1 MAPLTETPPPRP
13 HAAAGRGA
21 RRRVRR
27 LSLAR
32 WSTLHRWL
40 GIGLGLWFAL
50 VGVTGTLLVWRDEVD
65 AWLNPAWFRAPAS
78 SGPALPVDELIERVR
93 AAQPSIGRFER
104 LRFPDTPGQALRLQ
118 VRGALA
124 RVEAARLELFVDPAT
139 GAVLG
144 QRGLDRLSLTRAD
157 AMRTLYEF
165 HRNVLLGEPGSN
177 IVGVAGC
184 LLLTSAI
191 SGLVL
196 AWPRS
201 RERWK
206 GLLRI
211 AWRSNATRVLFDVH
225 RSSGTLLAVLVLLAT
240 ITGTTLVWPNYVRD
254 AVAQLSRVEP
264 IPVLPFS
271 AAQGDEEPLPLQALL
286 DRVRAAFPGQRV
298 VELRLSERGLTGV
311 LFQLRDDG
319 RDVHRLG
326 DTIVWLHPLTG
337 APMAERSTR
346 TRSAGER
353 FMHWLLPLH
362 VGSAFGSPGRLAMAV
377 VGLAPFVLVGT
388 GLWVWWKKQPG
399 ERVARE
405 RQAERQAI
413 RRRGSAS
420 AGRPPAP

>member
-1 MAPLTETPPPRP
+1 
-13 HAAAGRGA
+13 
-21 RRRVRR
+21 VRR

-50 VGVTGTLLVWRDEVD
+50 VGLTGTLLVWRDEVD
-65 AWLNPAWFRAPAS
+65 GLLNPAWFQAPAS
-78 SGPALPVDELIERVR
+78 SGPTLPVDDLIERVR
-93 AAQPSIGRFER
+93 AAQPSLGRIER

-139 GAVLG
+139 GTVLG

-184 LLLTSAI
+184 LLLTSAV

-211 AWRSNATRVLFDVH
+211 AWRSNATRVAFDVH
-225 RSSGTLLAVLVLLAT
+225 RSSGALLAVLVLLAT

-254 AVAQLSRVEP
+254 AVASLSRVEP

-271 AAQGDEEPLPLQALL
+271 VAQGDEEPLPLQALL
-286 DRVRAAFPGQRV
+286 ERVLAAFPGHRV
-298 VELRLSERGLTGV
+298 AELRLSERGLTGV

-319 RDVHRLG
+319 LDVHRLAASADRRAAGRAQHAHAQRRRAVHALAAAAARGQRLRRTGPRG
-326 DTIVWLHPLTG
+326 DGGGRHRALRAGGHGPVGVVEEATG
-337 APMAERSTR
+337 RARGARTAGDQKTR
-346 TRSAGER
+346 QRQRRSAARAMNCTAPPWPAHSGISAA
-353 FMHWLLPLH
+353 
-362 VGSAFGSPGRLAMAV
+362 GSTPCAC
-377 VGLAPFVLVGT
+377 
-388 GLWVWWKKQPG
+388 
-399 ERVARE
+399 
-405 RQAERQAI
+405 
-413 RRRGSAS
+413 SAS
-420 AGRPPAP
+420 VQA